1 MRLLPQFATLLPIP
15 GLNLVSYLHS
25 SNQIDKKFWT
35 CEVKWTFEVS
45 VNTEMDT
52 RQWSFREQA

>member
-1 MRLLPQFATLLPIP
+1 MLGEHKLIHCRDVNWVDLLVQYVF
-15 GLNLVSYLHS
+15 
-25 SNQIDKKFWT
+25 KFWT